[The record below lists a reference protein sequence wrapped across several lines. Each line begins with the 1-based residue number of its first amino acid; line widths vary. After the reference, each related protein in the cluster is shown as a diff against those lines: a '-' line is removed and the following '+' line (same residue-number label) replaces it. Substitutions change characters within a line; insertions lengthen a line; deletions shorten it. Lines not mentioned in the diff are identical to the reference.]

1 MKRPLKIA
9 AITIGLILLPVVVV
23 FAAISAVVVGR
34 HAVADGFEFNGIR
47 SVKDGVVSETVI
59 PVGSGKVVLLDAGY
73 DKAGKAILAELSRR
87 QLTPEAVTAILLTHS
102 HPDHV
107 AAIDLFPKAEVM
119 ALEPE
124 LPLLEGRAL
133 WRGPPLRLFPPFSG
147 GKGPHL
153 PPPPRTMTSRQ

>member
-1 MKRPLKIA
+1 M
-9 AITIGLILLPVVVV
+9 
-23 FAAISAVVVGR
+23 
-34 HAVADGFEFNGIR
+34 
-47 SVKDGVVSETVI
+47 
-59 PVGSGKVVLLDAGY
+59 PVGNGKVVWLGGGY
-73 DKAGKAILAELSRR
+73 EKAGKAILAELSRR

-133 WRGPPLRLFPPFSG
+133 WRGPLMRLFSRVSG
-147 GKGPHL
+147 GKGTHVLHDGERGDLGQGLVPLIWVPVCTPGNYTEH
-153 PPPPRTMTSRQ
+153 

>member
-1 MKRPLKIA
+1 M
-9 AITIGLILLPVVVV
+9 
-23 FAAISAVVVGR
+23 
-34 HAVADGFEFNGIR
+34 
-47 SVKDGVVSETVI
+47 
-59 PVGSGKVVLLDAGY
+59 PVGNGKVVWLGGGY
-73 DKAGKAILAELSRR
+73 EKAGKAILAELSRR

-133 WRGPPLRLFPPFSG
+133 WRRAPKLL
-147 GKGPHL
+147 L
-153 PPPPRTMTSRQ
+153 PAQQAGESTTPMLTRPTETI